1 MNAET
6 GQSSRPSIFWMYAA
20 IGIEAEVDPGTGQ
33 ITLTRMASAADA
45 GKAINPL
52 ACIQQIDGAAI
63 MGLGMAMME
72 EVVFDGG
79 RTLNP
84 TFLDYKMP
92 TTLDVPDTD
101 VIIVESG
108 HDEGPYGAKGIGES
122 AIAPVP
128 AALGNAVYDAV
139 GCAGEGSSDPR
150 REGLP
155 RAAGQGKRGRAGM
168 ILRPFQYV
176 ESKTVDDAVAALRNG
191 GEDARVIAGGTAL
204 VPLMKHSVLR
214 PSLLVSIAR
223 VPGLAEIAPAAS
235 GGLCIGGVATHWA
248 VSHSIAVQQR
258 SPLLAYACARVAS
271 PTIRSM
277 GTLGGNLC
285 YGESASDP
293 SPALLALRASVRL
306 HGPGGERTVPITEFF
321 TGFYETTLR

>member
-1 MNAET
+1 
-6 GQSSRPSIFWMYAA
+6 
-20 IGIEAEVDPGTGQ
+20 
-33 ITLTRMASAADA
+33 
-45 GKAINPL
+45 
-52 ACIQQIDGAAI
+52 
-63 MGLGMAMME
+63 
-72 EVVFDGG
+72 
-79 RTLNP
+79 
-84 TFLDYKMP
+84 
-92 TTLDVPDTD
+92 
-101 VIIVESG
+101 
-108 HDEGPYGAKGIGES
+108 
-122 AIAPVP
+122 
-128 AALGNAVYDAV
+128 
-139 GCAGEGSSDPR
+139 
-150 REGLP
+150 
-155 RAAGQGKRGRAGM
+155 M

-176 ESKTVDDAVAALRNG
+176 ESKAVDDAVAALRNG

-223 VPGLAEIAPAAS
+223 VPGLAEIAPAVS
-235 GGLCIGGVATHWA
+235 GGVCIGGVATHWA

-293 SPALLALRASVRL
+293 SPALLALRATVRL

-321 TGFYETTLR
+321 TGFYETTLREAEVLTAIDVPAMPAGARWRYLKWTPRAQEDKALVGLAAVLVMDGRRCRVARLGVGGVGASPVVLAAAERALEGQELDDATIARAADAAAAEVDPMDDLQGSAEYRRDMLRVWVRRVVAGLAEGRAS